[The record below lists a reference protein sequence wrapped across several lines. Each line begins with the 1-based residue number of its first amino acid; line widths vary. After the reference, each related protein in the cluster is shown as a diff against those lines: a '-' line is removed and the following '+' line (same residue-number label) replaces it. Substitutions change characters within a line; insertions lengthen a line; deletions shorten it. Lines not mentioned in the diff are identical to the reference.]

1 MTLHVDPA
9 AVRRAWLHGA
19 DAGAELT
26 SARRRTSAA
35 AGTDLAGVAAVVSDA
50 ATDLAGVLEVCQALV
65 SEHGT
70 NVEACLTTYDATD
83 HTSAGAFHGLR

>member
-19 DAGAELT
+19 DADSELT
-26 SARRRTSAA
+26 AAKRRTSDA

-50 ATDLAGVLEVCQALV
+50 ATDLAGVLDVCHALV

-70 NVEACLTTYDATD
+70 NLEACLTTYDATD
-83 HTSAGAFHGLR
+83 HTSAGAFNGLR